1 MADPVAG
8 IAGSAA
14 KSVRPFRSSEAYVE
28 AMKEDLAEWLNALYG
43 LGLPSGGDGFLMG
56 LATGT
61 TLCQHANAVTEAA
74 RTLSAA
80 RPARGVAFQ
89 AHSVV
94 PGSFMARDNVATF
107 IGWCRTELGVPEVLM
122 FETEDLVL
130 RKNEKSVVLCLL
142 EVARRGA
149 RLGLLAPRLVQF
161 EQEIEQELRAAPL
174 APNTRTAPT
183 AEDTAETAAAPGVP
197 TRGPRMTPMDLR
209 NLDELVR
216 EILGHCTCPDQ
227 FPMIKVS
234 EGKYR
239 VGDSSLLIFVR
250 VLRSH
255 VMVRVGGGWDT
266 LEHYLDKHDPCRCS
280 STAHRPPQPRTRTFS
295 PQRVSPTPSP
305 RAGSPA
311 PGSEHRGSRPEVTPI
326 SLRSS
331 KEGPETPLSS
341 SSSSLSVLGGKCGQ
355 PGDSGR
361 MANGL
366 PGCRGPALSSSS
378 DEGSPCPGV
387 VGQPDASGS
396 QLAGPE
402 LPRTWARGRMD
413 TQPDRKPSRIP
424 TPRGPRRPSE
434 PTVPGAWRALHSVSP
449 RVQPD
454 SWM

>member
-43 LGLPSGGDGFLMG
+43 LGLPSGGDGFLTG

-61 TLCQHANAVTEAA
+61 TLCQHANAVTDAA
-74 RTLSAA
+74 RAMAAA

-107 IGWCRTELGVPEVLM
+107 IGWCRAELGVPEVLM

-161 EQEIEQELRAAPL
+161 EQEIERELRAAPS
-174 APNTRTAPT
+174 ASNTPSAG
-183 AEDTAETAAAPGVP
+183 EDTTETPAASGAPA
-197 TRGPRMTPMDLR
+197 RGPRMTPSDLR

-216 EILGHCTCPDQ
+216 EILGRCTCPDQ

-280 STAHRPPQPRTRTFS
+280 SAAHRPPQPRTRTFS
-295 PQRVSPTPSP
+295 PQRVSPSPSP

-311 PGSEHRGSRPEVTPI
+311 PGGERRGSRPEVTPI
-326 SLRSS
+326 GLRSS

-341 SSSSLSVLGGKCGQ
+341 SSSSLSVLGSKCGQ

-366 PGCRGPALSSSS
+366 PGPRGPALSSSS

-387 VGQPDASGS
+387 GGPPDAPGS
-396 QLAGPE
+396 PLAGPE
-402 LPRTWARGRMD
+402 PLRTWARGRMD

-424 TPRGPRRPSE
+424 TPRGPRRPPG
-434 PTVPGAWRALHSVSP
+434 PTGSGTWHALHSVSP
-449 RVQPD
+449 KTEPD